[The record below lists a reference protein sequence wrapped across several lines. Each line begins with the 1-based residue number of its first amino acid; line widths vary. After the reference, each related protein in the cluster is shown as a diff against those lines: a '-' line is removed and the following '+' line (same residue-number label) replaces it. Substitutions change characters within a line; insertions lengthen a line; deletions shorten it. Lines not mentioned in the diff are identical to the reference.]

1 MLVALAMPAASLI
14 RAGRADDSAKNLGL
28 LVYLLGQVPRLQ
40 LVGPAE
46 AAVAVI
52 DAHAHQEFPQLLR
65 LPYPVAARLALIARE
80 GPRPALLQQ
89 QDCDIARHRHDPV
102 FVAGEEPAL
111 HLREVRAPAVVLEVR
126 PGDDHRTVPLG
137 EGLLLLDDQ
146 VEAALPV
153 HELVHG
159 PHEGLGSL
167 LPEAVHPALAL
178 VLDVGVDILVRHL
191 SRIRHRHELHGMH
204 WRQSCLDS

>member
-14 RAGRADDSAKNLGL
+14 RAGRTDDSAKDLGL
-28 LVYLLGQVPRLQ
+28 MVYVLSQVPQLQ
-40 LVGPAE
+40 LAGPAE
-46 AAVAVI
+46 AAVAAI
-52 DAHAHQEFPQLLR
+52 DAHAHEELPEVLR
-65 LPYPVAARLALIARE
+65 LPYRVATRLTHVARE
-80 GPRPALLQQ
+80 GPRPVLLQQ
-89 QDCDIARHRHDPV
+89 QACDVAGHRHDPV
-102 FVAGEEPAL
+102 LVASEEPVL